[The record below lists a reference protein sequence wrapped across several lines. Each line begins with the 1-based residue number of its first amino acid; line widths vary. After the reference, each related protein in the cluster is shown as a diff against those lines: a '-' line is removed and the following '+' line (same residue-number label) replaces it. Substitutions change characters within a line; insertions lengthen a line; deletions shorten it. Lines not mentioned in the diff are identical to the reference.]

1 MWSFSF
7 SIPICF
13 ESEEVIGLDETELRG
28 LFLTAVIEYRN
39 ENPRFIEML
48 KVHLQLL
55 KEIAVA
61 LKKV

>member
-1 MWSFSF
+1 M
-7 SIPICF
+7 
-13 ESEEVIGLDETELRG
+13 IGLDETELRG